1 MFGNKKQ
8 ATTQPMPERV
18 SYTKYYE
25 HDGMLRAYANRSMV
39 LALIF
44 GGIALTSLGFA
55 VYVRVQPPTVI
66 KVDRNGE
73 ATVIGGTKASAGSG
87 GLLRLGPASAAAS
100 AESAPTDVE
109 GRAVVRRFLENYLT
123 YTPTSV
129 EKQLADAL
137 NVMTQNLRQ
146 FTLSKLREDDTV
158 GKIKEDNITSRF
170 KVQSIEPLGNQ
181 PWTYVAFGVKELH
194 RFQQSIERTD
204 RIVGR
209 YTIRLIQERRSERN
223 PSGLLLAEYKEEQM
237 VGEKNFGLQQK
248 SSLLDP
254 Q

>member
-1 MFGNKKQ
+1 
-8 ATTQPMPERV
+8 V
-18 SYTKYYE
+18 
-25 HDGMLRAYANRSMV
+25 AN
-39 LALIF
+39 
-44 GGIALTSLGFA
+44 
-55 VYVRVQPPTVI
+55 
-66 KVDRNGE
+66 
-73 ATVIGGTKASAGSG
+73 
-87 GLLRLGPASAAAS
+87 

-123 YTPTSV
+123 YTPTTV
-129 EKQLADAL
+129 EKQLSDAL

-146 FTLSKLREDDTV
+146 FTLGKLREDDTV

-170 KVQSIEPLGNQ
+170 RVQSIEPLGNQ

-194 RFQQSIERTD
+194 RIQQSIERTD

-237 VGEKNFGLQQK
+237 VGEKDSGLQQK

>member
-1 MFGNKKQ
+1 MFGRRKI
-8 ATTQPMPERV
+8 ATEPVPERV

-39 LALIF
+39 LAMIF
-44 GGIALTSLGFA
+44 GVIAVTSLGFA

-66 KVDRNGE
+66 KVDRTGE
-73 ATVIGGTKASAGSG
+73 ATVVGGARPDG
-87 GLLRLGPASAAAS
+87 GLLRLGLLPTVSS

-109 GRAVVRRFLENYLT
+109 GRAVIRRFLENYLT
-123 YTPTSV
+123 YTPTTV

-137 NVMTQNLRQ
+137 NAMTQNLRQ
-146 FTLSKLREDDTV
+146 YTLGKLREDDTV
-158 GKIKEDNITSRF
+158 GRIKEDNITSRF

-181 PWTYVAFGVKELH
+181 PWTYVAFGVKEVH
-194 RFQQSIERTD
+194 RILQSIERTD

-209 YTIRLIQERRSERN
+209 YTIRLIQQPRSERI

-237 VGEKNFGLQQK
+237 VGEKDFGLQQK
-248 SSLLDP
+248 SSLLDA

>member
-1 MFGNKKQ
+1 MTMK
-8 ATTQPMPERV
+8 TV
-18 SYTKYYE
+18 
-25 HDGMLRAYANRSMV
+25 V
-39 LALIF
+39 LAIIFLLIGGLIGGYLGVGF
-44 GGIALTSLGFA
+44 GTGMGAGGGVAVGSQAGACLAMQTARDRGILSSAQVDA
-55 VYVRVQPPTVI
+55 VI
-66 KVDRNGE
+66 K
-73 ATVIGGTKASAGSG
+73 
-87 GLLRLGPASAAAS
+87 
-100 AESAPTDVE
+100 
-109 GRAVVRRFLENYLT
+109 
-123 YTPTSV
+123 
-129 EKQLADAL
+129 
-137 NVMTQNLRQ
+137 
-146 FTLSKLREDDTV
+146 DTV

-194 RFQQSIERTD
+194 RIQQSIERTD

-237 VGEKNFGLQQK
+237 VGEKDSGLQQK